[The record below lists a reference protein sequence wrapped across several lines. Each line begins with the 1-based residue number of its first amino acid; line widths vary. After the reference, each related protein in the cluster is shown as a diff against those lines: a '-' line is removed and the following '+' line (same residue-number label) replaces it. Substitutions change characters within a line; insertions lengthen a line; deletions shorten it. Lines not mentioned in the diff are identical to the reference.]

1 MATAVVWGVFGASLP
16 IGTANK
22 QLDPNIIDI
31 SPYDQIRVFA
41 LEDAGSAGP
50 VDIILTPLFD
60 GNVPLGTLD
69 TLSLKPGSQVTNVYE
84 TVGTQLLVTA
94 TATGASGSSSVTV
107 VIYGSGVESTT
118 TTPAPAPTP
127 GPTPK
132 PTPVITPHPVP

>member
-1 MATAVVWGVFGASLP
+1 MATAVVWGVFEVSLP
-16 IGTANK
+16 VGTTNK
-22 QLDPNIIDI
+22 QLDDNIVDI
-31 SPYDQIRVFA
+31 SPYDQIRIFA
-41 LEDAGSAGP
+41 LEDTGSAGP

-69 TLSLKPGSQVTNVYE
+69 TLSLKPGSHITNVYE
-84 TVGTQLLVTA
+84 TPGTHLLVTA

-118 TTPAPAPTP
+118 PAPAPTP